1 MIKMRKCCRKV
12 SLATPIMLV
21 LALVVTLSSSG
32 AAVKFRYVTSLYSDD
47 KNIPLKQP
55 EGVAS
60 DGKSLLL
67 IADTGNGRLLRY
79 IFTDGFSEAEIV
91 EIRSPQLL
99 YPIKTEINSRGEI
112 YILDRKQR
120 SIVRLSSEGEFRGFL
135 NPAGLPSPAA
145 YVPRSFTIDK
155 NDNIYILDI
164 LSERVLI
171 LDPGGKYVGHIKF
184 PQNYRFFSDIAV
196 DLKGT
201 VLLVD
206 GVNAVVF
213 FAAMNSTTFSPLTES
228 LKQYVRFPA
237 SLTTDDRGRIYVVD
251 RNGGSIMILGQDGIF
266 VERLS
271 GMGWKEGQL
280 NYPAQ
285 ICITTKGEIFVAD
298 TNNSRVQIFL
308 IVE

>member
-1 MIKMRKCCRKV
+1 MIKMRKCCRKIA
-12 SLATPIMLV
+12 LATTSMLV
-21 LALVVTLSSSG
+21 LASVVTMSSSG
-32 AAVKFRYVTSLYSDD
+32 AEVKFRYVTSIYSDNN
-47 KNIPLKQP
+47 NIPLKQP

-60 DGKSLLL
+60 DGKSFLLV
-67 IADTGNGRLLRY
+67 ADTGNGRLLRY
-79 IFTDGFSEAEIV
+79 IFKDGFLEAEIV
-91 EIRSPQLL
+91 EIRSPQLF
-99 YPIKTEINSRGEI
+99 YPVKTEINSRGEV

-120 SIVRLSSEGEFRGFL
+120 SIVRLSSEGEFRGYL

-164 LSERVLI
+164 LSERVLV
-171 LDPGGKYVGHIKF
+171 LDPGGKYVGQIKF
-184 PQNYRFFSDIAV
+184 PQKYGFFSDIAV

-213 FAAMNSTTFSPLTES
+213 SAAMNSAAFSPLTES

-266 VERLS
+266 VERQS
-271 GMGWKEGQL
+271 GLGWKEGQL

-285 ICITTKGEIFVAD
+285 ICINAKGEIFVAD
-298 TNNSRVQIFL
+298 TMNSRVQIFKV
-308 IVE
+308 VE